1 MCGWMDG
8 WMCIIF
14 KYVKAA
20 ESCHLEIE
28 MRNEERKNV
37 QIKMYT
43 NKVQHTNNKQIKT
56 LNALNY
62 YVMLKLS
69 NSNKEKKIFY
79 E

>member
-1 MCGWMDG
+1 MNETNERKGMCGWMDG

-43 NKVQHTNNKQIKT
+43 NKV
-56 LNALNY
+56 
-62 YVMLKLS
+62 
-69 NSNKEKKIFY
+69 
-79 E
+79 